1 MKKYLIQKM
10 SLIILFFLIY
20 LIFFTTFILWHLKV
34 EPLINAGLLVFALIV
49 IYFIFDYKTW
59 RKKEDQFND
68 FVDEFK
74 RLSSSYDEMKDFDH
88 NLKKVVKIWT
98 HQMKVPISAI
108 DLMIQNKD
116 IKTDQVKLQLFQ
128 IDNYLSMLLEYI
140 RINNHS
146 TDFRFNKF
154 DLRDVMLS
162 LVRKYSSQFISKN
175 LKVNIS
181 GNYLVVSDKRWMSV
195 ALEQIIN
202 NAVKYTKSGSVDIL
216 MDENS
221 IVIKDSGI
229 GILEEDLP
237 RLFDHGFT
245 GYNGRL
251 NTKSTGLGLYL
262 AKSIFE
268 QLGFEII
275 VNSQVGEGTEVIIKR

>member
-202 NAVKYTKSGSVDIL
+202 NAVKYTKSGSVDIF

-275 VNSQVGEGTEVIIKR
+275 VKSQVGEGTEVIIKR

>member
-20 LIFFTTFILWHLKV
+20 LIFFTTFILWHLKI
-34 EPLINAGLLVFALIV
+34 EPLVNAGLLVFALIV

-245 GYNGRL
+245 GYNGRI

-275 VNSQVGEGTEVIIKR
+275 VKSQVGEGTEVIIKR